1 MQKSYL
7 IALKVRI
14 EEIRKE
20 DKKYFKKVLYY

>member
-7 IALKVRI
+7 IGLKVRI